1 MAYTLLSGGCNL
13 PGCPAVWEDESD
25 PASAIVVGETISDP
39 AILAQLGLA
48 PGESAVRAP
57 QVILAQGVARMRP

>member
-1 MAYTLLSGGCNL
+1 MAYALLSDDCNL

-25 PASAIVVGETISDP
+25 PVSAIVVGEAISDP

-57 QVILAQGVARMRP
+57 RVTLVQGVARIPT

>member
-1 MAYTLLSGGCNL
+1 MTFTLLSDDCNL
-13 PGCPAVWEDESD
+13 PGCPAVWEDDAD
-25 PASAIVVGETISDP
+25 PASAVVVGETVTDP

-57 QVILAQGVARMRP
+57 RVTLAQGVARMGL

>member
-1 MAYTLLSGGCNL
+1 MAYVLLSDGCNL
-13 PGCPAVWEDESD
+13 PGCPAVWEDETD
-25 PASAIVVGETISDP
+25 PVSAIVVGETISDP

-57 QVILAQGVARMRP
+57 RITLDQGVARMRT